1 MFAFELPVFN
11 DPKYH
16 QCSKLN
22 KTMWTKPQLWQYLLA
37 YLIRILRRNK
47 IIFFTTATPTP
58 KMGFL
63 RKMYS
68 RINVRFEFLQKDWKE
83 CEGIIYVKIYQCGW
97 ICRNS
102 LFKRLNSNLSRKGG
116 GNFRLNRVCESLN
129 WFLNLRHVKFKIYFV
144 LLRNVLLTIY
154 QKKRFLNWSTKLFND
169 FYQFNN
175 DKTY

>member
-1 MFAFELPVFN
+1 
-11 DPKYH
+11 
-16 QCSKLN
+16 
-22 KTMWTKPQLWQYLLA
+22 MWIKPQLWQYLLA
-37 YLIRILRRNK
+37 YLIKILRRNK
-47 IIFFTTATPTP
+47 IVFFTTATPHP
-58 KMGFL
+58 KMVFL

-68 RINVRFEFLQKDWKE
+68 RINVRFEFLQKDGKE
-83 CEGIIYVKIYQCGW
+83 CEGIINVKIYQCGW

-116 GNFRLNRVCESLN
+116 GQFPVESCL
-129 WFLNLRHVKFKIYFV
+129 WFFNLRHVKSKIYFV

-154 QKKRFLNWSTKLFND
+154 PKKGFLNWCTKLFNV